1 MSDFYTGDKLND
13 LIEDVFLRAKKEII
27 IVSPYIKLDDQYK
40 KVLDKATEDHDVHL
54 KLLIGKNEDDI
65 YRSISKDDLEYFKSH
80 SNISILYE
88 PKLHAK
94 CYMNYNEAVITSMN
108 LYDYSANNN
117 VEAGVHL
124 RKVMIGNSNSFI
136 DCYNSFERI
145 IEEAH
150 CLFIQR
156 PLFKKKLFG
165 LAKDF
170 HGAKTLYDITK
181 DFDISCPNYKKVS
194 ITTFH
199 DPVVI
204 NTQSDEATLE
214 RRRKKPVDKL
224 STAISRNISPSKK
237 EESPDFGYCIRTGKQ
252 IPFNPAQP
260 LSKEAYYEWNKWEN
274 MYYSENYCHKT
285 GENSFGKTSMRYPIL
300 NSDYE
305 NKDNFRRD
313 LRIL

>member
-54 KLLIGKNEDDI
+54 KLLIGKNEDNI
-65 YRSISKDDLEYFKSH
+65 YRSISKEDLDYFKSH

-88 PKLHAK
+88 PNLHAK

-108 LYDYSANNN
+108 LYDFSANNN

-124 RKVMIGNSNSFI
+124 KKVMIGNSNSFI
-136 DCYNSFERI
+136 DCYNSFDKI

-150 CLFIQR
+150 CIFIQR
-156 PLFKKKLFG
+156 PVFKKKLFG

-170 HGAKTLYDITK
+170 HGTKTLHDITD
-181 DFDISCPNYKKVS
+181 DFNISDFSYQKVS
-194 ITTFH
+194 INSFQ

-204 NTQSDEATLE
+204 NTQETKTTLE
-214 RRRKKPVDKL
+214 RRRKKPERK
-224 STAISRNISPSKK
+224 SSISNSVNNLNNIK
-237 EESPDFGYCIRTGKQ
+237 EETQEFGYCIRTREK
-252 IPFNPAQP
+252 IPYNPAQP
-260 LSKEAYYEWNKWEN
+260 LSRDAYYEWVEWKN
-274 MYYSENYCHKT
+274 MDYSENYCHKT
-285 GENSFGKTSMRYPIL
+285 GRNSNYQTSMRKPIL

-305 NKDNFRRD
+305 NEN
-313 LRIL
+313 IWGAVWG